1 MFFKADFRLTPAK
14 RRANMR
20 SIRSRGNKTTELRLR
35 ALLVGSGIRGWKMHV
50 SSLPGFPDFLFK
62 VPRVSVFIDGCFWHA
77 CPRCGHIPKTNRSYW
92 QAKIARNKRRDRS
105 VSRTLR
111 ELGYQVIRIWECELR
126 TKPEKCLQ
134 RIRRAI
140 EKSL

>member
-1 MFFKADFRLTPAK
+1 
-14 RRANMR
+14 
-20 SIRSRGNKTTELRLR
+20 
-35 ALLVGSGIRGWKMHV
+35 MHV